1 MKNKLTLEKQ
11 KTIGNILNIII
22 VVLVFI
28 LLIILG
34 WTVNSFRDAYTGYS
48 AKSLSYNIEYRDFGN
63 LVSQYYVNKSC
74 GHPDSKELLE
84 YYGVAKFYEAAT
96 LYKAYDT
103 VGDAEHA
110 ESFRNK
116 MKLAEGEMGKWIM
129 LKDSILE
136 ELKIEER

>member
-11 KTIGNILNIII
+11 KKIGIVLNIII

-28 LLIILG
+28 LLIMMG
-34 WTVNSFRDAYTGYS
+34 WTVNSFRDAYTGYN
-48 AKSLSYNIEYRDFGN
+48 AKSFSYNIEYRDFCG
-63 LVSQYYVNKSC
+63 LVSKYYENISC
-74 GHPDSKELLE
+74 GHPESKALLE
-84 YYGVAKFYEAAT
+84 YYGIAKFYEAAT

-103 VGDAEHA
+103 VGDAEYA
-110 ESFRNK
+110 EIFRNK